1 MQNSIKYY
9 TMLLELIDL
18 ITKSSGSDRQYKTK
32 GIPLATNPYDIL
44 NYILTNHYVFYAKYK
59 LYCEFK
65 VAQEQE
71 MEKLY
76 GKDTLLSLQKTIEY
90 NELCD
95 VFYENRDN
103 GKNYDD
109 MQLIDL
115 ALVHTIHFKA
125 VIDEINFMQKTL
137 DNIETVFYFCDF
149 LDSHFAKK

>member
-1 MQNSIKYY
+1 MQNFLKFH
-9 TMLLELIDL
+9 TMLPQLIELIS
-18 ITKSSGSDRQYKTK
+18 TQNKSESKSDKLV
-32 GIPLATNPYDIL
+32 ISLPTNAEDIL
-44 NYILTNHYVFYAKYK
+44 NYILANHYIFYAKYK
-59 LYCEFK
+59 LYYEFK

-95 VFYENRDN
+95 VFYDNKDN

-109 MQLIDL
+109 LELIDL

-125 VIDEINFMQKTL
+125 VTDEISQMQKTMN
-137 DNIETVFYFCDF
+137 NIESVFYLCDF